1 MAVCDAADNLPANR
15 AQTSRIRVN
24 FDREHFQ
31 IPALGKNGPDR
42 TGQQTMAHNDTAPTA
57 PFLQRYVLE
66 AVPRYT
72 SYPPATRFHDGV
84 GAADWKSWMD
94 DQPERPV
101 LSLYV
106 HIPFCK
112 TMCWYCGCN
121 TTVPNKDDRVARYL
135 DALDKEIQTRPI
147 PVDGI
152 VHHIHF
158 GGGSPDML
166 SPARFRR
173 IMEAFRERFEMAE
186 DAEIAVELDPR
197 GVTEDLAAALA
208 GAGVTRASLGVQD
221 LSPEVQTL
229 IHRIQPAESVA
240 RAAMR
245 LRRAGIAAINMDIMY
260 GLPAQ
265 TVERVEATAR
275 AVADMGADRV
285 SVFGYAHVPW
295 FKKHQRAIPEDRLP
309 GARERFDQMHAAAA
323 CLKDAGYQAIGFD
336 HFARPDDSLARAARS
351 GRLRRNFQGY
361 TNDPYDVLIGYGAS
375 SISESRQ
382 GYIQNLTD
390 PAHYANALETGAPVQ
405 VRGLSRTT
413 EERATGERIA
423 RLLCDFR
430 VEAGPDG
437 FDRDALADVIADGLV
452 ELTGDQLIVTAA
464 GRPYVRNIAARID
477 PAFQTAQN
485 QHSQAV

>member
-1 MAVCDAADNLPANR
+1 MLHAVPTQPAR
-15 AQTSRIRVN
+15 
-24 FDREHFQ
+24 FME
-31 IPALGKNGPDR
+31 
-42 TGQQTMAHNDTAPTA
+42 
-57 PFLQRYVLE
+57 RYVLE

-84 GAADWKSWMD
+84 GAANWSVWMD
-94 DQPERPV
+94 EQPERPV
-101 LSLYV
+101 LSIYV

-121 TTVPNKDDRVARYL
+121 TTVPNRDERVARYL
-135 DALDKEIQTRPI
+135 DALDREIRTRPA
-147 PVDGI
+147 PENGI

-166 SPARFRR
+166 SPERFHR
-173 IMEAFRERFEMAE
+173 IMDAFRDRFEIADE
-186 DAEIAVELDPR
+186 AEIAVELDPR
-197 GVTEDLAAALA
+197 GVTEDLAEALA
-208 GAGVTRASLGVQD
+208 AAGVTRASLGVQD

-229 IHRIQPAESVA
+229 IHRIQPAETVA

-245 LRRAGIAAINMDIMY
+245 LRRAGILAINMDIMY

-309 GARERFDQMHAAAA
+309 GASERFDQMHAAAA
-323 CLKDAGYQAIGFD
+323 CLKDAGYAAIGFD
-336 HFARPDDSLARAARS
+336 HFARPEDSLARAARA
-351 GRLRRNFQGY
+351 GELRRNFQGY
-361 TNDPYDVLIGYGAS
+361 TDDPYDVLIGYGAS

-382 GYIQNLTD
+382 GYLQNLTD
-390 PAHYANALETGAPVQ
+390 PAHYAQALENGTLVQ
-405 VRGLSRTT
+405 VRGLERTPA
-413 EERATGERIA
+413 ECETGERIA
-423 RLLCDFR
+423 RLLCDFE
-430 VEAGPDG
+430 VEPGPDG
-437 FDRDALADVIADGLV
+437 FDAEALADVVADGLV
-452 ELTGDQLIVTAA
+452 VLRPDRLIVTPA

-477 PAFQTAQN
+477 PAFQAAVN
-485 QHSQAV
+485 QHSPAV

>member
-1 MAVCDAADNLPANR
+1 MLHAVPTQPAR
-15 AQTSRIRVN
+15 
-24 FDREHFQ
+24 FME
-31 IPALGKNGPDR
+31 
-42 TGQQTMAHNDTAPTA
+42 
-57 PFLQRYVLE
+57 RYVLE

-84 GAADWKSWMD
+84 GAANWSVWMD
-94 DQPERPV
+94 EQPERPV

-121 TTVPNKDDRVARYL
+121 TTVPNRDERVARYL
-135 DALDKEIQTRPI
+135 DALDREIRTRPA
-147 PVDGI
+147 PENGI

-166 SPARFRR
+166 SPERFHR
-173 IMEAFRERFEMAE
+173 IMDAFRDRFEIADE
-186 DAEIAVELDPR
+186 AEIAVELDPR
-197 GVTEDLAAALA
+197 GVTEDLAEALA
-208 GAGVTRASLGVQD
+208 AAGVTRASLGVQD

-229 IHRIQPAESVA
+229 IHRIQPAETVA

-245 LRRAGIAAINMDIMY
+245 LRRAGILAINMDIMY

-309 GARERFDQMHAAAA
+309 GASERFDQMHAAAA
-323 CLKDAGYQAIGFD
+323 CLKDAGYAAIGFD
-336 HFARPDDSLARAARS
+336 HFARPEDSLARAARA
-351 GRLRRNFQGY
+351 GELRRNFQGY
-361 TNDPYDVLIGYGAS
+361 TDDPYDVLIGYGAS

-382 GYIQNLTD
+382 GYLQNLTD
-390 PAHYANALETGAPVQ
+390 PAHYAQALENGTPVQ
-405 VRGLSRTT
+405 VRGLERTPT
-413 EERATGERIA
+413 ECETGERIA
-423 RLLCDFR
+423 RLLCDFE
-430 VEAGPDG
+430 VEPGPDG
-437 FDRDALADVIADGLV
+437 FDAEALADVIADGLV
-452 ELTGDQLIVTAA
+452 VLRPDRLIVTPA

-477 PAFQTAQN
+477 PAFQATVN

>member
-1 MAVCDAADNLPANR
+1 MLHAVPTQPAR
-15 AQTSRIRVN
+15 
-24 FDREHFQ
+24 FME
-31 IPALGKNGPDR
+31 
-42 TGQQTMAHNDTAPTA
+42 
-57 PFLQRYVLE
+57 RYVLE

-84 GAADWKSWMD
+84 GAANWSVWMD
-94 DQPERPV
+94 EQPERPV
-101 LSLYV
+101 LSIYV

-121 TTVPNKDDRVARYL
+121 TTVPNRDERVARYL
-135 DALDKEIQTRPI
+135 DALDREIRTRPA
-147 PVDGI
+147 PENGI

-166 SPARFRR
+166 SPERFHR
-173 IMEAFRERFEMAE
+173 IMDAFRDRFEIADE
-186 DAEIAVELDPR
+186 AEIAVELDPR
-197 GVTEDLAAALA
+197 GVTEDLAEALA
-208 GAGVTRASLGVQD
+208 AAGVTRASLGVQD

-229 IHRIQPAESVA
+229 IHRIQPAETVA

-245 LRRAGIAAINMDIMY
+245 LRRAGILAINMDIMY

-309 GARERFDQMHAAAA
+309 GASERFDQMHAAAA
-323 CLKDAGYQAIGFD
+323 CLKDAGYAAIGFD
-336 HFARPDDSLARAARS
+336 HFARPEDSLARAARA
-351 GRLRRNFQGY
+351 GELRRNFQGY
-361 TNDPYDVLIGYGAS
+361 TDDPYDVLIGYGAS

-382 GYIQNLTD
+382 GYLQNLTD
-390 PAHYANALETGAPVQ
+390 PAHYAQALENGTLVQ
-405 VRGLSRTT
+405 VRGLERTPA
-413 EERATGERIA
+413 ECETGERIA
-423 RLLCDFR
+423 RLLCDFE
-430 VEAGPDG
+430 VEPGPDG
-437 FDRDALADVIADGLV
+437 FDAEALADVVADGLV
-452 ELTGDQLIVTAA
+452 VLRPDRLIVTPA

-477 PAFQTAQN
+477 PAFQAAVN

>member
-1 MAVCDAADNLPANR
+1 MARTD
-15 AQTSRIRVN
+15 TS
-24 FDREHFQ
+24 Q
-31 IPALGKNGPDR
+31 
-42 TGQQTMAHNDTAPTA
+42 TA
-57 PFLQRYVLE
+57 PFLQRYVME

-84 GAADWKSWMD
+84 GEADWASWMD
-94 DQPERPV
+94 GQTTRPV

-121 TTVPNKDDRVARYL
+121 TTVPNKDDRIARYL
-135 DALDKEIQTRPI
+135 DALDAEIANRPV
-147 PVDGI
+147 PADGI
-152 VHHIHF
+152 VNHIHF

-166 SPARFRR
+166 SPERFGRIMDAFRARFE
-173 IMEAFRERFEMAE
+173 ITAN
-186 DAEIAVELDPR
+186 AEIAVELDPR
-197 GVTEDLAAALA
+197 GVTEELAAALA
-208 GAGVTRASLGVQD
+208 QAGVTRASLGVQD
-221 LSPEVQTL
+221 LSPEVQNL
-229 IHRIQPAESVA
+229 IHRIQPAETVA

-245 LRRAGIAAINMDIMY
+245 LRRAGIHAINMDIMY

-309 GARERFDQMHAAAA
+309 GARERFDQMQAASA
-323 CLKDAGYQAIGFD
+323 CLKESGYDAIGFD
-336 HFARPDDSLARAARS
+336 HFARPDDSLARAARA

-361 TNDPYDVLIGYGAS
+361 TDDPYDVLIGYGAS
-375 SISESRQ
+375 SISEARQ

-390 PAHYANALETGAPVQ
+390 PARYAAAIEAGEPVLVRGLTRTEEECETGA
-405 VRGLSRTT
+405 
-413 EERATGERIA
+413 RIA
-423 RLLCDFR
+423 RLLCDFQ
-430 VEAGPDG
+430 VEAGADG
-437 FDRDALADVIADGLV
+437 FDPDALADMMADGLV
-452 ELTGDQLIVTAA
+452 EVDGDMLRVTHA
-464 GRPYVRNIAARID
+464 GRSYVRNIAARID
-477 PAFQTAQN
+477 PAFQAAAN

>member
-1 MAVCDAADNLPANR
+1 M
-15 AQTSRIRVN
+15 AQT
-24 FDREHFQ
+24 D
-31 IPALGKNGPDR
+31 
-42 TGQQTMAHNDTAPTA
+42 TMPTT

-84 GAADWKSWMD
+84 GEVDWKSWMGVQP
-94 DQPERPV
+94 DQPV

-121 TTVPNKDDRVARYL
+121 TTVPNRDDRVARYL
-135 DALDKEIQTRPI
+135 DALDKEIEIRPI
-147 PVDGI
+147 PDGGI
-152 VHHIHF
+152 VRHIHF

-166 SPARFRR
+166 SPERFGR
-173 IMEAFRERFEMAE
+173 IMEAFRDRFEIAV

-197 GVTEDLAAALA
+197 GVTEELAEALAAQ
-208 GAGVTRASLGVQD
+208 GVTRASLGVQD
-221 LSPEVQTL
+221 VSPEVQTL
-229 IHRIQPAESVA
+229 IHRIQPAETVA

-245 LRRAGIAAINMDIMY
+245 LRRAGIHAINMDIMY

-275 AVADMGADRV
+275 AVAEMGADRV

-323 CLKDAGYQAIGFD
+323 CLKAAGYDAIGFD
-336 HFARPDDSLARAARS
+336 HFARPDDSLARAARE

-361 TNDPYDVLIGYGAS
+361 TDDPYDVLIGYGAS
-375 SISESRQ
+375 SISESRK
-382 GYIQNLTD
+382 GYLQNLTD
-390 PAHYANALETGAPVQ
+390 PAHYANALESGAPVQ
-405 VRGLSRTT
+405 VRGLTRTA
-413 EERATGERIA
+413 EECATGERIA
-423 RLLCDFR
+423 RLLCDFE

-452 ELTGDQLIVTAA
+452 ELQADRLTVTPA

-477 PAFQTAQN
+477 PAFQAAAN